1 MAEDESPTEAA
12 GRSTDDVGKAA
23 ALPKTNFLGRI
34 HNGAGVAAV
43 LIVSLGD
50 DDDDPPRSSSSSA
63 PANSSLSRRTER
75 AIVHPDNDVF
85 WVGREGGA

>member
-1 MAEDESPTEAA
+1 MAEDESTEAA

-34 HNGAGVAAV
+34 HNGAGAAV

-50 DDDDPPRSSSSSA
+50 DDDDPPPLPPPQILPSVDGPS
-63 PANSSLSRRTER
+63 ER